1 MVSTSEFRPGL
12 TIEVDG
18 RVVQIV
24 QCDHHKGVGR
34 GGAIMRTKLRDVK
47 TGTIFDKNFRAGEK
61 VPRARLER
69 TPMQYLYNT
78 GDTYVFMDNE
88 TFEQIELTAEQ
99 VGDNAKWL
107 NEGEDVVVTR
117 HENEIIGV
125 EVSNV
130 VQRKVI
136 NTDPGLR
143 GDTASGGTKP
153 AVVEG
158 GITVTVP
165 LFIQVGDVIKI
176 DTRTGEYVERA

>member
-1 MVSTSEFRPGL
+1 LVSTSEFRPGL